1 MKKKA
6 KIIGV
11 KVGVDGN
18 LDDYFDGFHLF
29 DYGYVDIDHD
39 SIPEIEDITQ
49 DEVLDWA
56 REQYGKFMFFD
67 DLRPASYI
75 ATGKTYIA

>member
-18 LDDYFDGFHLF
+18 MDDYFDGFQLF
-29 DYGYVDIDHD
+29 NYGYVDIDTD
-39 SIPEIEDITQ
+39 IIPEIENLSQ

-56 REQYGKFMFFD
+56 YKQHGKTMFFD
-67 DLRPASYI
+67 DVRPTAYM
-75 ATGKTYIA
+75 ATGKTYIV